1 VQRFAQRIRGA
12 AGEDRQREHSGPD
25 NTQCKYRKGETP
37 CDRPQRVRCLRR
49 RLDIGHAVRVQGRRG
64 RYHYKKGHDIGD
76 PHPYQGVDLYSRQLA
91 RRLVGAV
98 VETTKKAAC
107 MARTATPVAMEWRHV
122 MRVVSLA
129 LTVAF
134 FVATWKPGKIVR
146 APQP

>member
-1 VQRFAQRIRGA
+1 
-12 AGEDRQREHSGPD
+12 
-25 NTQCKYRKGETP
+25 
-37 CDRPQRVRCLRR
+37 
-49 RLDIGHAVRVQGRRG
+49 
-64 RYHYKKGHDIGD
+64 
-76 PHPYQGVDLYSRQLA
+76 
-91 RRLVGAV
+91 V

-107 MARTATPVAMEWRHV
+107 MARTATPVAMEWRYV